1 MRTIAKKLFCL
12 GFIELLLSLMVCSD
26 AHATVYDADRFVKC
40 PKCGHI
46 LREISW
52 SSGNTF
58 NSTLW
63 SDGKLDAPMLP
74 SVPSFVQCPACGE
87 FFYPKDNHRELS
99 RQQADKVEKEYTKA
113 LNFSQWVRAF
123 LLIGDKKIAYWGIWH
138 TYNDFLRSGDKASYD
153 RLRNVFVLYASK
165 FIDELDSTRDK
176 DRLFKAELCR
186 EIGRFDRCVEL
197 LDCKQFPDNMK
208 SFADKVK
215 QAALRKDR
223 ALFKVFEPQ
232 KK

>member
-87 FFYPKDNHRELS
+87 FFYPKDNHCELS

-123 LLIGDKKIAYWGIWH
+123 PLIGDKKIAYWGIWH
-138 TYNDFLRSGDKASYD
+138 T
-153 RLRNVFVLYASK
+153 
-165 FIDELDSTRDK
+165 
-176 DRLFKAELCR
+176 
-186 EIGRFDRCVEL
+186 
-197 LDCKQFPDNMK
+197 
-208 SFADKVK
+208 
-215 QAALRKDR
+215 
-223 ALFKVFEPQ
+223 
-232 KK
+232 

>member
-1 MRTIAKKLFCL
+1 MYLFFMRRN
-12 GFIELLLSLMVCSD
+12 LS
-26 AHATVYDADRFVKC
+26 T
-40 PKCGHI
+40 
-46 LREISW
+46 
-52 SSGNTF
+52 N
-58 NSTLW
+58 
-63 SDGKLDAPMLP
+63 
-74 SVPSFVQCPACGE
+74 
-87 FFYPKDNHRELS
+87 
-99 RQQADKVEKEYTKA
+99 
-113 LNFSQWVRAF
+113 
-123 LLIGDKKIAYWGIWH
+123 LI
-138 TYNDFLRSGDKASYD
+138 R
-153 RLRNVFVLYASK
+153 R
-165 FIDELDSTRDK
+165 RDK

>member
-87 FFYPKDNHRELS
+87 FFYPKDNHCELS

-123 LLIGDKKIAYWGIWH
+123 PLIGDKKIAYWGIWH
-138 TYNDFLRSGDKASYD
+138 TYNDFLRSGD
-153 RLRNVFVLYASK
+153 RLRTIGYAMYLFFMRRNLSTNLIRRGTKTVFSK
-165 FIDELDSTRDK
+165 PNCAAKSAGSTGVSN
-176 DRLFKAELCR
+176 CST
-186 EIGRFDRCVEL
+186 VSS
-197 LDCKQFPDNMK
+197 FPII
-208 SFADKVK
+208 
-215 QAALRKDR
+215 
-223 ALFKVFEPQ
+223 
-232 KK
+232 

>member
-26 AHATVYDADRFVKC
+26 AYATIYDADRFVKC
-40 PKCGHI
+40 PKCGRI
-46 LREISW
+46 WCEISW

-87 FFYPKDNHRELS
+87 FFYPKDNHCELS

-123 LLIGDKKIAYWGIWH
+123 PLIGDKKIAYWGIWH
-138 TYNDFLRSGDKASYD
+138 TYNDFLRSGYAMYLFFM
-153 RLRNVFVLYASK
+153 RRNLSTNLIRRGTKTVFSK
-165 FIDELDSTRDK
+165 PNCAAKSAGSTGVSN
-176 DRLFKAELCR
+176 CST
-186 EIGRFDRCVEL
+186 VSS
-197 LDCKQFPDNMK
+197 FPII
-208 SFADKVK
+208 
-215 QAALRKDR
+215 
-223 ALFKVFEPQ
+223 
-232 KK
+232 

>member
-1 MRTIAKKLFCL
+1 
-12 GFIELLLSLMVCSD
+12 
-26 AHATVYDADRFVKC
+26 
-40 PKCGHI
+40 
-46 LREISW
+46 
-52 SSGNTF
+52 
-58 NSTLW
+58 
-63 SDGKLDAPMLP
+63 MLP
-74 SVPSFVQCPACGE
+74 FTTPIDSSNVRSAVIFCAKLVGVRAIRLIRRYGRMGSSMRRCCRRCRRLCSVRRAENFSIRKTIIASFHG
-87 FFYPKDNHRELS
+87 S
-99 RQQADKVEKEYTKA
+99 RPTKVEKEYTKA

-123 LLIGDKKIAYWGIWH
+123 PLIGDKKIAYWGIWH

-208 SFADKVK
+208 SFVDKVK

-223 ALFKVFEPQ
+223 VLFKVFEPQ

>member
-1 MRTIAKKLFCL
+1 
-12 GFIELLLSLMVCSD
+12 
-26 AHATVYDADRFVKC
+26 
-40 PKCGHI
+40 
-46 LREISW
+46 
-52 SSGNTF
+52 
-58 NSTLW
+58 
-63 SDGKLDAPMLP
+63 ML
-74 SVPSFVQCPACGE
+74 PSFVQWPACGE

-99 RQQADKVEKEYTKA
+99 QQQADKVEKEYTKA

-123 LLIGDKKIAYWGIWH
+123 PLIGDKKIAYWGIWH

-197 LDCKQFPDNMK
+197 LDCQQFPDNMK